1 MILGSPQ
8 LLHKFQMST
17 IQKLEGFLIETL
29 KWDPSDIG
37 RVEFEQGV
45 LWRSFVLVYLYEP
58 YLSFNNPTRM
68 DNYLESLYHLSI
80 NTLLNSLERTM
91 RQKGHVQFLIDEELL
106 DFVVMAPWFVPSC
119 SQEIAHRVVHQL
131 TKVQS
136 LLPPSLTNIC
146 KAKLAKLRVGL
157 ISNTDKVKSL
167 FLISSELI

>member
-8 LLHKFQMST
+8 LLYKFQMST

-29 KWDPSDIG
+29 KWDPSDIN

-58 YLSFNNPTRM
+58 YLSFNNPTTM

-80 NTLLNSLERTM
+80 NTLLNYLESTM
-91 RQKGHVQFLIDEELL
+91 WQKGYVQFLIKEELL
-106 DFVVMAPWFVPSC
+106 DFVVMAPWIVPSC
-119 SQEIAHRVVHQL
+119 SQKRAYRVVHQL

-157 ISNTDKVKSL
+157 ISNTDKVKS
-167 FLISSELI
+167 FFQMSSELF

>member
-8 LLHKFQMST
+8 LLYKFQMST

-29 KWDPSDIG
+29 KWDPSDIN

-80 NTLLNSLERTM
+80 NTLLNYLESTM
-91 RQKGHVQFLIDEELL
+91 WRKGHVQFLIKDELL
-106 DFVVMAPWFVPSC
+106 DFIVMAPWFVPSC
-119 SQEIAHRVVHQL
+119 SQERANRVVHQL

-136 LLPPSLTNIC
+136 LQPPSLTNIC
-146 KAKLAKLRVGL
+146 KAKAAKLRVGL
-157 ISNTDKVKSL
+157 ISNTDKVKS
-167 FLISSELI
+167 FFQMSSELF

>member
-8 LLHKFQMST
+8 LLNKFQMSNL
-17 IQKLEGFLIETL
+17 QKLEELLIETL

-37 RVEFEQGV
+37 RVEFKQGL

-58 YLSFNNPTRM
+58 YLSFNNSTKM
-68 DNYLESLYHLSI
+68 DKYLESLYHLSI
-80 NTLLNSLERTM
+80 NTLLNSLESTM
-91 RQKGHVQFLIDEELL
+91 WQKGHVQFLIEEELL
-106 DFVVMAPWFVPSC
+106 DFVVMAPWFVPSG

-136 LLPPSLTNIC
+136 LQPPSLTNIC
-146 KAKLAKLRVGL
+146 KAKVAKLRVGL

-167 FLISSELI
+167 FQISSELI

>member
-17 IQKLEGFLIETL
+17 IQKLERFLIETL

-37 RVEFEQGV
+37 RVEFKQGV

-58 YLSFNNPTRM
+58 YLSFNNPTKM
-68 DNYLESLYHLSI
+68 DNYWKSLYFLSI
-80 NTLLNSLERTM
+80 NTLLNYLESTM
-91 RQKGHVQFLIDEELL
+91 WQKGHVQFLIDEELL

-119 SQEIAHRVVHQL
+119 SQERAHRVVHQL

-136 LLPPSLTNIC
+136 LQPPALTNIC
-146 KAKLAKLRVGL
+146 KAKVAKFRFGL
-157 ISNTDKVKSL
+157 INNTDKVKSSL
-167 FLISSELI
+167 QISSELF

>member
-8 LLHKFQMST
+8 LLYKFQMST

-29 KWDPSDIG
+29 KWDPSDIN

-68 DNYLESLYHLSI
+68 DNYLESLYHMSI
-80 NTLLNSLERTM
+80 NTLLNYLESTM
-91 RQKGHVQFLIDEELL
+91 RRKGHVQFLIKDELL
-106 DFVVMAPWFVPSC
+106 DFIVMAPWFVPSC
-119 SQEIAHRVVHQL
+119 SQERANRVVHQL

-136 LLPPSLTNIC
+136 LQPPSLTNIC
-146 KAKLAKLRVGL
+146 KAKAAKLRFGL
-157 ISNTDKVKSL
+157 ISNTDKVKS
-167 FLISSELI
+167 FFQMSSELF